1 MQPPLWAPWRMEYI
15 RAAKSSDCFI
25 CQIIKETS
33 DAENLILLRGEY
45 TLLLMNRYPYN
56 SGHLLVAPYRHI
68 ATFQEL
74 TLDEQQEISSF
85 TQLALHALQSLMNP
99 DGFNMGINQG
109 AAAGA
114 GLEDHLH
121 QHIIP
126 RWNGDTN
133 FMPVVGQTRVI
144 PQLLEEQYQQLKAAI
159 DQRTKI

>member
-1 MQPPLWAPWRMEYI
+1 MQTPLWAPWRMEYI
-15 RAAKSSDCFI
+15 REAKPSDCFI

-33 DAENLILLRGEY
+33 DSENLILLRGEY

-85 TQLALHALQSLMNP
+85 TQIALHALQSLMNP

-159 DQRTKI
+159 DQRAKN

>member
-1 MQPPLWAPWRMEYI
+1 MQTPLWAPWRMKYI
-15 RAAKSSDCFI
+15 RAVKPSDCFI

-85 TQLALHALQSLMNP
+85 TQIALHALQSLMNP

-159 DQRTKI
+159 DQRAKN

>member
-1 MQPPLWAPWRMEYI
+1 MQTPLWAPWRMEYI
-15 RAAKSSDCFI
+15 RAAQSSDCFI

-159 DQRTKI
+159 DKHTKI

>member
-1 MQPPLWAPWRMEYI
+1 MQTPLWAPWRMEYI
-15 RAAKSSDCFI
+15 RTAKPSDCFI

-159 DQRTKI
+159 DKRTKI

>member
-1 MQPPLWAPWRMEYI
+1 MR
-15 RAAKSSDCFI
+15 C
-25 CQIIKETS
+25 
-33 DAENLILLRGEY
+33 NL
-45 TLLLMNRYPYN
+45 
-56 SGHLLVAPYRHI
+56 
-68 ATFQEL
+68 
-74 TLDEQQEISSF
+74 
-85 TQLALHALQSLMNP
+85 LMNP

-109 AAAGA
+109 AAGA

-159 DQRTKI
+159 DQRAKN

>member
-1 MQPPLWAPWRMEYI
+1 MEYI

-74 TLDEQQEISSF
+74 TLDERQEISSF

-133 FMPVVGQTRVI
+133 FMPVIGQTRVI

-159 DQRTKI
+159 DKHTKI

>member
-1 MQPPLWAPWRMEYI
+1 MEYI

-56 SGHLLVAPYRHI
+56 SGHLLAAPYRHI

-99 DGFNMGINQG
+99 DGFNMGINPG
-109 AAAGA
+109 AAGGA

-133 FMPVVGQTRVI
+133 FMPVIGQTRVI

-159 DQRTKI
+159 DKHTKI

>member
-1 MQPPLWAPWRMEYI
+1 MQTPLWAPWRMEYI
-15 RAAKSSDCFI
+15 KAAKTAECFI
-25 CQIIKETS
+25 CQIVAERS
-33 DAENLILLRGEY
+33 DAENLILLRGKY
-45 TLLLMNRYPYN
+45 TVLLMNRYPYN

-74 TLDEQQEISSF
+74 TVDEQTEISSF
-85 TQLALHALQSLMNP
+85 TQLALHALQTLMNP

-126 RWNGDTN
+126 RWIGVTN
-133 FMPVVGQTRVI
+133 FMPVVGQTRVF
-144 PQLLEEQYQQLKAAI
+144 PQLIEEQYQQLKAVI
-159 DQRTKI
+159 DQRTKV

>member
-1 MQPPLWAPWRMEYI
+1 MEYI

-99 DGFNMGINQG
+99 DGFNTGINQG

-159 DQRTKI
+159 DQRTKA